1 MLVAST
7 IYVYKNASSTSE
19 IVKQHRSIY
28 TYWLV
33 VEPPLWKIWKSVGM
47 MKFPIYGK
55 IIQVFQTTNQLI
67 IHIWRVECSWINKIT
82 SISQWNPHLGL
93 KVPYV
98 LAVKSSQIPT
108 GWHFT
113 HMRGYIF
120 NFYYII
126 LYYIIYI
133 YIYMVR
139 EYMHIRWWESSWFYI
154 LFYVYSIW
162 VNDDDLTAT
171 SLG

>member
-7 IYVYKNASSTSE
+7 IYVYKKMPVQPLKSLNNTE
-19 IVKQHRSIY
+19 SIY

-126 LYYIIYI
+126 LSYIILYI
-133 YIYMVR
+133 YGKGIYAYKM
-139 EYMHIRWWESSWFYI
+139 MGI
-154 LFYVYSIW
+154 
-162 VNDDDLTAT
+162 
-171 SLG
+171 